1 MADSKAATNVAKTT
15 EDQIAVHW
23 KEEESLKPSEEFI
36 AQANLRDASI
46 NERFAEKNFPK
57 CFEEY
62 ADMLTWYKRWDTV
75 LDTNDPPFWKWFV
88 GGKINASFNC
98 VDRHLAKYK
107 NKAALIS
114 VPELEGEDPVTITYQ
129 ELYVRV
135 NEFAAL
141 LRDFAGLKAGAPH
154 A

>member
-1 MADSKAATNVAKTT
+1 MATPQKPERGTGASEAH
-15 EDQIAVHW
+15 IAVHW
-23 KEEESLKPSEEFI
+23 KEEELYQPSKKFI
-36 AQANLRDASI
+36 EQANLKDPKVT
-46 NERFAEKNFPK
+46 ERFSEKNYPK

-62 ADMLTWYKRWDTV
+62 ADMLTWYERWNTV

-88 GGKINASFNC
+88 GGKINVSYNC
-98 VDRHLAKYK
+98 IDRHLAKYK

-114 VPELEGEDPVTITYQ
+114 VPEPEGEDPTTITYQ

-141 LRDFAGLKAGAPH
+141 LR
-154 A
+154 